1 MRIGEMEDVYTAL
14 SRNGEL
20 EFDWKDKSYIIQVIL
35 EKEDKIYLDI
45 WTTHLEPNNICIFEE
60 DLSQNACVTKEAI
73 DRALNAKVFDGK
85 SFFEIEGEAELTWIC
100 GID

>member
-1 MRIGEMEDVYTAL
+1 MRIGEMEEVYTAL

-20 EFDWKDKSYIIQVIL
+20 EFDWKEQPYTIQAEFA
-35 EKEDKIYLDI
+35 EKKLWLVI
-45 WTTHLEPNNICIFEE
+45 WTAYFDKENICLFREE
-60 DLSQNACVTKEAI
+60 ICPPDRFVTKEAI